1 MQSLVEFFC
10 SAYDSA
16 QEKSTVMYNVE
27 FDLGGRMIGINTQVF
42 CLDMERLYDGVY
54 FTVIQAL
61 HDLSTCPVD
70 TLGPYL
76 PLKQLR
82 KELFLSETDRES
94 GNQSIPFF
102 TSEISS
108 SADPVANLHKLTT
121 ILSAMVS
128 LGLGETF
135 TKSVWAVFGA
145 VYHLG
150 HVVGTVTNALLNGN
164 KSSSKQIEWGQ
175 QHFKSACSLLGLSL
189 DNVEKTLVMDEH
201 DTSRVRNVLGFS
213 LGLYAEAVNSLFTTV
228 NKSNSVGFRNIQCLS
243 VSLVQIGGSITDN
256 GA

>member
-1 MQSLVEFFC
+1 
-10 SAYDSA
+10 
-16 QEKSTVMYNVE
+16 
-27 FDLGGRMIGINTQVF
+27 
-42 CLDMERLYDGVY
+42 MERLYDGVY

-61 HDLSTCPVD
+61 HDLSTCPLD

-82 KELFLSETDRES
+82 KELFLSETEREG
-94 GNQSIPFF
+94 GNQSVPFF

-108 SADPVANLHKLTT
+108 SADPVANLNKLTG

-135 TKSVWAVFGA
+135 TKSIWSVFGA

-150 HVVGTVTNALLNGN
+150 HVVGTVANAFLNGN
-164 KSSSKQIEWGQ
+164 KSSPKQIEWGQ

-189 DNVEKTLVMDEH
+189 DNVEKTLVMEEH

-213 LGLYAEAVNSLFTTV
+213 LGLYTEAVNSLFTTI

-243 VSLVQIGGSITDN
+243 ISMVQIGESSTEN
-256 GA
+256 GAR